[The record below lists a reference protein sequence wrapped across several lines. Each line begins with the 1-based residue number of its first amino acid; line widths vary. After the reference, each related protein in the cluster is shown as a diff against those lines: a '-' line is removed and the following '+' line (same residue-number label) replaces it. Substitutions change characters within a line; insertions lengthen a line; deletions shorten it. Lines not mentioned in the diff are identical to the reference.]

1 MWLRLALAAL
11 PFALLLGAV
20 PWVNRT
26 EPYVLGLPF
35 FLFWL
40 SLSIVLTSVCMAVVY
55 RLDPVNGPGQAG
67 SEEEG

>member
-1 MWLRLALAAL
+1 MWLRLVLAAL
-11 PFALLLGAV
+11 PFAFFLGAV

-40 SLSIVLTSVCMAVVY
+40 SLSIVLTSVCMAAVY
-55 RLDPVNGPGQAG
+55 RLDPANR
-67 SEEEG
+67 EEES